1 MHWFLMCRLL
11 FSYFTVANLF
21 IKSKM
26 ENVSVIFKSGSKSWH
41 IKEILEHCQPPRP
54 ITKKYMTLK
63 YTNIKSTGICQ
74 TKVLPV
80 SMLTFIF
87 NNLIYLRPSVMSN
100 NSKFIQKFFIRT
112 INQPF
117 IQTNLLS
124 PLVLKLPSMFNEILG
139 LVVPQRYTTYG
150 YSVKGF
156 EPLIQLFFFF

>member
-41 IKEILEHCQPPRP
+41 IKEILEYCQPPRP

-117 IQTNLLS
+117 I
-124 PLVLKLPSMFNEILG
+124 
-139 LVVPQRYTTYG
+139 
-150 YSVKGF
+150 
-156 EPLIQLFFFF
+156 